1 MAATVGSPVLGRPL
15 WYELMTNDL
24 AAAETFYKQV
34 VGWTTAPF
42 EGAPKPYSMWMRDAD
57 TAVGG
62 AMTLPDE
69 LKAHGVQPHWMMY
82 VGVPDLEEGVAHVE
96 RLGGSAVSPV
106 IEVPNVG
113 RMRTMKDPQGAAFSL
128 YQPASPPQPEA
139 PPEAGDVS
147 WHELY
152 TTDAEGAK
160 AFYQQLFGWGE
171 TSVMDMGPMGKY
183 HMFGRALGPMGGM
196 MNKPAEM
203 SQVPPHWLYYF
214 HVPDVHAA
222 AERVKSSGGKIMNGP
237 MEVPGG
243 DWIVQAM
250 DPQGAAFALHS
261 RKK

>member
-1 MAATVGSPVLGRPL
+1 MVGSAVLGRPL
-15 WYELMTNDL
+15 WYELMTSDL
-24 AAAETFYKQV
+24 AGAEKFYKNV

-42 EGAPKPYSMWMRDAD
+42 EGSPMPYTMWQRNES
-57 TAVGG
+57 TPVGG
-62 AMTLPDE
+62 AMTIPAE
-69 LKAHGVQPHWMMY
+69 LSAHGVPPHWTMY
-82 VGVPDLEEGVAHVE
+82 VGAPKLEEAVAHVE
-96 RLGGSAVSPV
+96 RLGGSSLSPV

-128 YQPASPPQPEA
+128 YEPASEPRNPEA
-139 PPEAGDVS
+139 LPEIGDVS
-147 WHELY
+147 WHELM
-152 TTDAEGAK
+152 TTDAEAAK
-160 AFYQQLFGWGE
+160 AFYQQLFGWSE

-196 MNKPAEM
+196 MNKPKEM
-203 SQVPPHWLYYF
+203 AAVPPHWLYYF

-222 AERVKSSGGKIMNGP
+222 AERVKAAGGKIMNGP

-261 RKK
+261 KKK